1 MPGLAGPASPP
12 SREDP
17 AWGHGAFTKVLLD
30 ALRDPAADTERKG
43 LINTAGLAHYVATR
57 VASLTAGAQTPGM
70 ELRFHSTLFATAA
83 R

>member
-1 MPGLAGPASPP
+1 MAAV
-12 SREDP
+12 SRENP
-17 AWGHGAFTKVLLD
+17 AWGGHGAFTKVLLD